1 MTWGYVAVAGA
12 AVVGGYLAS
21 ESQKEAAGTAAE
33 AQTEASQAAI
43 AEQRTQFQAL
53 QENLAPYMEGG
64 PTALT
69 QQQALIGLG
78 GPEAQQ
84 QAISAIEA
92 SPQFGAMVQQGEEAI
107 LQNAAATGGLRGGNT
122 QAALAQFRPQVLSNL
137 IESQYSKLGEVA
149 RLGQASAAGVGAAGT
164 QAAGNIGAFQQQAGL
179 AQGQAALAGGQAQ
192 AQLYG
197 DIAGAVGQAYGSGA
211 FNQQN
216 QSFNQQNQPYTANT
230 AGQPQ
235 AGGLLGP
242 R

>member
-53 QENLAPYMEGG
+53 QEVLSPYVAAGE
-64 PTALT
+64 TALT

-78 GPEAQQ
+78 GEEAQQ

-137 IESQYSKLGEVA
+137 IESQYSKLSDVA
-149 RLGQASAAGVGAAGT
+149 RRTGTRSSCIGWRTSTGAT
-164 QAAGNIGAFQQQAGL
+164 IW
-179 AQGQAALAGGQAQ
+179 
-192 AQLYG
+192 
-197 DIAGAVGQAYGSGA
+197 
-211 FNQQN
+211 
-216 QSFNQQNQPYTANT
+216 
-230 AGQPQ
+230 
-235 AGGLLGP
+235 
-242 R
+242 